1 MTTIYM
7 LTSQS
12 GAQMMSFI
20 VKNDEFLLVFDGGNT
35 CDADFLCTYVKS
47 LGGKIDGWFITH
59 PHSDHIDAM
68 YSLLDRHF
76 DEVIINTVYLNFPS
90 DNFLKKHDSKQF
102 EHVLRLREQINAK
115 SVNVHIVHTAD
126 EYKFGDIAIKVLRE
140 PDESITS
147 NAYNNSSVV
156 YRLESEGK
164 SMLFLGDLGVE
175 GGRQLLE
182 QVPHELIKSDFVQMA
197 HHGQN
202 GVEKSVYEVINPDYC
217 FWCTPSWLWDNDAGR
232 GYDTHSWK
240 TIVTRG
246 WMSEIGIKWHYVS
259 KDGTHEVPMLEEKKR
274 IEKRK

>member
-1 MTTIYM
+1 MT
-7 LTSQS
+7 
-12 GAQMMSFI
+12 
-20 VKNDEFLLVFDGGNT
+20 
-35 CDADFLCTYVKS
+35 
-47 LGGKIDGWFITH
+47 
-59 PHSDHIDAM
+59 
-68 YSLLDRHF
+68 
-76 DEVIINTVYLNFPS
+76 
-90 DNFLKKHDSKQF
+90 
-102 EHVLRLREQINAK
+102 
-115 SVNVHIVHTAD
+115 
-126 EYKFGDIAIKVLRE
+126 IKVLRE

-197 HHGQN
+197 HHGQC